1 MPSVSVLGKKLKG
14 EYSVALEETRE
25 ALAMS
30 HKERKLKFIFSF
42 DSLSSRDLR
51 AQEKKSV
58 QSGAAVGREQSRLA
72 SSGYSESHGKA
83 ASQQKLGKRKRQ
95 NENGEKDL
103 TKKKRKNN
111 LLPLVSLSNASN
123 GSNKEMVVSFDISG
137 LETPCSS
144 SVSSLLVSQLPVVM
158 ANTFPVSVSTSVNVP
173 QSRTRGTETP
183 TEEALFK
190 GAPRSNSRR
199 SMIPTALQRR
209 SLHPEGGTGRAQ
221 LERVAAIQKL
231 LPDPGSESGSEAS
244 GVNITSA
251 ILTPPSSCSEG
262 GVEEEGGGGGG
273 GRGELELAGSGK
285 GQSGEGMGEKRN
297 EETKPVVEDTWKKKK
312 KEKVDTGPSFQ
323 DGVCNIC
330 DDSGTNLLACQGSCF
345 QTFHLDCLG
354 LVQPP
359 SLQFV
364 CDECQTESKQC
375 FVCLKPDDSLQLC
388 SKPKC
393 RKFYHLSCIGG
404 NSLFIFDSQKTKFM
418 CPLHSCA
425 RCACN
430 KLEDVGPP
438 KGSSLVQCIK
448 CPLALHRPHCLIAG
462 CNLLTPTQMICYLHM
477 RIEHD
482 TKLYKHVNMD
492 TCLECGSSGS
502 LYCCDFCS
510 AAYHR
515 ECLEEH
521 QRPAEEREGQEG
533 GGEVVVVVRGSG
545 AGGVRGSAGGGE
557 GVVRGS
563 AEGGEG
569 EGVVRGG
576 GEVVAR
582 RGGEG
587 GEKWTCPMCREH
599 DLPTYGSVVLCKFGV
614 WR

>member
-1 MPSVSVLGKKLKG
+1 MPSDSVLGKKLKG
-14 EYSVALEETRE
+14 EYSVAIEETKE

-42 DSLSSRDLR
+42 DSLSPRDLR
-51 AQEKKSV
+51 AQDKKSV
-58 QSGAAVGREQSRLA
+58 RSGAAVDREQSKLT
-72 SSGYSESHGKA
+72 SSGYNESHGRA
-83 ASQQKLGKRKRQ
+83 ASQQKLGKRRRQ
-95 NENGEKDL
+95 NEKGEKDV
-103 TKKKRKNN
+103 TKKKRRNN
-111 LLPLVSLSNASN
+111 LPLVSLSDSSD
-123 GSNKEMVVSFDISG
+123 GSNKEMVVSFNISG
-137 LETPCSS
+137 LETPSS
-144 SVSSLLVSQLPVVM
+144 NSVSSLLVSQPPVTM
-158 ANTFPVSVSTSVNVP
+158 AETFAVPVGTSISIP
-173 QSRTRGTETP
+173 QSQTRGAETP
-183 TEEALFK
+183 TELALFG
-190 GAPRSNSRR
+190 GAPRSNSRHPV
-199 SMIPTALQRR
+199 ITTALERR
-209 SLHPEGGTGRAQ
+209 SLHPKGRVASAR
-221 LERVAAIQKL
+221 LERVTAIQKL

-244 GVNITSA
+244 GVSIASA

-273 GRGELELAGSGK
+273 ERSELGLAGSGK
-285 GQSGEGMGEKRN
+285 GQSLEGMRKKRN
-297 EETKPVVEDTWKKKK
+297 EDMKPMGEGTCKKKK
-312 KEKVDTGPSFQ
+312 KESEKEKVAMGPSFQ
-323 DGVCNIC
+323 DGVCSIC

-375 FVCLKPDDSLQLC
+375 FVCSKPDGSLQLC

-393 RKFYHLSCIGG
+393 RKFYHLSCIEG
-404 NSLFIFDSQKTKFM
+404 NSLFIFDSQKTKFT

-425 RCACN
+425 RCTCNKLN

-462 CNLLTPTQMICYLHM
+462 CNMLTPTQMICYLHM

-510 AAYHR
+510 AAYHK

-521 QRPAEEREGQEG
+521 QRPAEEREGQGG
-533 GGEVVVVVRGSG
+533 GGEVAVRE
-545 AGGVRGSAGGGE
+545 GE
-557 GVVRGS
+557 
-563 AEGGEG
+563 GEG
-569 EGVVRGG
+569 EGVVRRG
-576 GEVVAR
+576 GEV
-582 RGGEG
+582 